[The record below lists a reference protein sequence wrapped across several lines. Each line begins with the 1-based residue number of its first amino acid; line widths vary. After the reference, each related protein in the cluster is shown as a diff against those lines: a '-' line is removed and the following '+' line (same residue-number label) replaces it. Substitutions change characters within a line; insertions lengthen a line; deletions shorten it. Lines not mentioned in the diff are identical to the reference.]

1 MPYRKNS
8 GSLRCA
14 YCVESIRPNSRIFS
28 WRMTREPAGQAR
40 VQAQQ
45 RRHRE
50 GSVSTEPSARAMAPE
65 GQERAPPPHRTQV
78 RASVSGQMDEGCTP
92 WR

>member
-1 MPYRKNS
+1 MFYRKNS

-28 WRMTREPAGQAR
+28 LSMTLAPTGQTR

-45 RRHRE
+45 RRQR
-50 GSVSTEPSARAMAPE
+50 GASVRTEPSASPMAPE
-65 GQERAPPPHRTQV
+65 GQERAHSPHRTQV
-78 RASVSGQMDEGCTP
+78 WASVSGQMAEGWTP
-92 WR
+92 